1 MMSIGAFPW
10 DTLPHVDL
18 RKVLLMHNAKRV
30 VAATVLGVPLLL
42 GAPGMALAGGDHG
55 KPPVP
60 NEWLQLQNQ
69 ENATEQS
76 NSNASPIYQ
85 FSVGSG
91 DPAAMT
97 WSNQANENATEQ
109 TQVAEQEQED

>member
-1 MMSIGAFPW
+1 
-10 DTLPHVDL
+10 
-18 RKVLLMHNAKRV
+18 MHNAKRV

-42 GAPGMALAGGDHG
+42 GAPGMAMAGGDQHG

-60 NEWLQLQNQ
+60 TEWLQVQNQ
-69 ENATEQS
+69 ENATEQA
-76 NSNASPIYQ
+76 NSNTSPIHQ

-97 WSNQANENATEQ
+97 WNNQANENATEQ
-109 TQVAEQEQED
+109 NQDAEQEHGD

>member
-1 MMSIGAFPW
+1 
-10 DTLPHVDL
+10 
-18 RKVLLMHNAKRV
+18 MHNAKRV
-30 VAATVLGVPLLL
+30 VAAAVLGVPLVL
-42 GAPGMALAGGDHG
+42 GAAGMALAGGDHG

-60 NEWLQLQNQ
+60 NEWLQVQNQ
-69 ENATEQS
+69 ENATEQA
-76 NSNASPIYQ
+76 NSNVSPIYQ

-109 TQVAEQEQED
+109 HQSAEQED